1 MKGRYNNKFKMVW
14 RQYSGLVSCV
24 NFINV
29 ICCVDLRILRD
40 LRPLLIPLKLAS
52 SPCSG
57 LKVFLNLNRFIYVE
71 DMRLKRDLKPLWI
84 KNQFLSNF
92 DSIFLSLRMDLKLFK
107 EYLIKHRFQNHE
119 KVNFEKFGLD
129 AFVCWVAI
137 WFS

>member
-1 MKGRYNNKFKMVW
+1 MKGRYNNKFEMVW

-24 NFINV
+24 SFINV

-57 LKVFLNLNRFIYVE
+57 LKVFVNLNRFIYVE

-119 KVNFEKFGLD
+119 KWISKNLD
-129 AFVCWVAI
+129 LMPLYAG
-137 WFS
+137 